1 MKNKVRRKNI
11 VILVLLIFCL
21 TACGADTWDEHY
33 ELGMKYL
40 SDGNYEEA
48 IIEFTAAIEIDEM
61 KPEAYIGAADGY
73 VGMEEYQ
80 KAIDILTTGYE
91 KCSDEEIYDKLQKLK
106 AETFSE
112 WGVDELMT
120 LSGIKN
126 IKAGESVES
135 TLEKI
140 GFTQEGIDY
149 LKYMLDNKEDTD
161 FLPAYDD
168 ELGKCIGIYTRY
180 YSVEEEP
187 LWLEMI
193 YVSDNSENVGHQLS
207 FNFEDDVLRNVSF
220 NENRIQIED

>member
-1 MKNKVRRKNI
+1 MKQKCKVI
-11 VILVLLIFCL
+11 GICMLLILLL
-21 TACGADTWDEHY
+21 TACGNAWEKHY
-33 ELGMKYL
+33 ELGAKYL
-40 SDGNYEEA
+40 SEGNYEEA
-48 IIEFTAAIEIDEM
+48 IIEFTAAIELDES
-61 KPEAYIGAADGY
+61 KAEAYIGAADGY

-91 KCSDEEIYDKLQKLK
+91 KCNDEEIYDKLQQLK

-168 ELGKCIGIYTRY
+168 EWGKCIGIYTRY

-187 LWLEMI
+187 LYLEMI
-193 YVSDNSENVGHQLS
+193 YVSDNSENVAHLLS

-220 NENRIQIED
+220 NENRLQIKD